1 LTNSFGSVNGANATA
16 VAASGSL
23 ISATAAHLARF
34 PWRDC
39 HILTYIRQHSSGQ
52 GPIYLPVVIQG
63 PSEDHSTVLSR
74 DAVAKACPS
83 GDHAQ
88 SQIIRECALSM
99 VMGTYPSGGYA
110 KLVGNYFPRHRFK
123 KKEEKKKKQAEGNV
137 SPDSSLLWNRRQVL
151 SRETVKTS

>member
-1 LTNSFGSVNGANATA
+1 M
-16 VAASGSL
+16 AASGSL

-88 SQIIRECALSM
+88 SQIIRECDLSM

-110 KLVGNYFPRHRFK
+110 KLVRNYFPRHRLK
-123 KKEEKKKKQAEGNV
+123 KRKKKKKNKLREMSHLIHLFFGTGAKSYRG
-137 SPDSSLLWNRRQVL
+137 RR
-151 SRETVKTS
+151 SRRADHPG